1 MTPITYGDNSR
12 PLWAIIWRTRRA
24 FRTFQALYGLGC
36 AMQEL
41 EGRVEKIER
50 ELTDNPSQKDFIR
63 FETEVLLSLA
73 SRKPDNW
80 ADLVVQCVENIRAI
94 MNRKAYK
101 LTRGCCCVFD
111 DNGNIFEA
119 CKLHADWEKQAE
131 DRVRI
136 QSLEG
141 MIDIL
146 TNGFGKAMP
155 PDESTVDSRKAT
167 KRPLGPEEDE
177 TL

>member
-1 MTPITYGDNSR
+1 
-12 PLWAIIWRTRRA
+12 
-24 FRTFQALYGLGC
+24 
-36 AMQEL
+36 
-41 EGRVEKIER
+41 
-50 ELTDNPSQKDFIR
+50 
-63 FETEVLLSLA
+63 VLLSLA

-101 LTRGCCCVFD
+101 FCRGFDAGRKAMLRGKNSSGCCCVFD
-111 DNGNIFEA
+111 EDENLVEP
-119 CKLHADWEKQAE
+119 CKLHADWKKQAE

-136 QSLEG
+136 QALEG